1 MRTVNSSTGKAV
13 KYLMLKETKMKKVKL
28 LVFLAT
34 IVEKDNNGRLSIL
47 TKQMDHKL
55 RD

>member
-1 MRTVNSSTGKAV
+1 
-13 KYLMLKETKMKKVKL
+13 

-55 RD
+55 RDWTKSGASMSTDLSTLFLSYHSRE